1 MSGKRAAIILAA
13 GQGTRMKSALP
24 KVLHQV
30 GGRAMLDWAIAA
42 ARESGAER
50 VVVVVGPHAPEV
62 RAHLEKTKGADAIAV
77 QAEALGTAH
86 AVRAAEAE
94 FANYEGDIAILYGDA
109 PLIPAEAIASMFTL
123 RGEKQGMVVLGFEA
137 FDPTGYGRLVLAH
150 DGTLVR
156 IVEQKDA
163 SKDER
168 AISLCNSGVLCADAK
183 TLFQLL
189 AQVKNENVKRE
200 YYLTDVIGLGR
211 MAAHTTH
218 VVRGLESDVLGVN
231 SRIELAVAESAF
243 QMRSRRKAMESG
255 VTLLDPATV
264 YFSHDTI
271 IENDVVI
278 EPGVYLG
285 LGVKIAKGA
294 RIKAYSHIEGAEIGE
309 GANVGP
315 FARLRPG
322 AKLGP
327 KVKIGNFVEVKNA
340 TFAEKAQASH
350 LSYIGDASVGAA
362 ANIGAGTITCNYDGF
377 SKYKTEIGAGAF
389 IGSDTALVAP
399 VKVGEG
405 AYTGSGSV
413 ITVDVPAD
421 ALAVARG
428 RQRNLDGWAKTFR
441 EKKSGS

>member
-1 MSGKRAAIILAA
+1 
-13 GQGTRMKSALP
+13 
-24 KVLHQV
+24 
-30 GGRAMLDWAIAA
+30 MLDWAIAA

>member
-1 MSGKRAAIILAA
+1 
-13 GQGTRMKSALP
+13 
-24 KVLHQV
+24 
-30 GGRAMLDWAIAA
+30 
-42 ARESGAER
+42 
-50 VVVVVGPHAPEV
+50 
-62 RAHLEKTKGADAIAV
+62 
-77 QAEALGTAH
+77 
-86 AVRAAEAE
+86 
-94 FANYEGDIAILYGDA
+94 
-109 PLIPAEAIASMFTL
+109 
-123 RGEKQGMVVLGFEA
+123 
-137 FDPTGYGRLVLAH
+137 
-150 DGTLVR
+150 
-156 IVEQKDA
+156 
-163 SKDER
+163 
-168 AISLCNSGVLCADAK
+168 
-183 TLFQLL
+183 
-189 AQVKNENVKRE
+189 
-200 YYLTDVIGLGR
+200 
-211 MAAHTTH
+211 
-218 VVRGLESDVLGVN
+218 
-231 SRIELAVAESAF
+231 
-243 QMRSRRKAMESG
+243 
-255 VTLLDPATV
+255 
-264 YFSHDTI
+264 
-271 IENDVVI
+271 
-278 EPGVYLG
+278 
-285 LGVKIAKGA
+285 
-294 RIKAYSHIEGAEIGE
+294 
-309 GANVGP
+309 VGP